1 MSEDEKIEIM
11 GKVLSMLNIDAWMCV
26 KDAMKAGG
34 TCEIEDFDGEYE
46 AFFSED
52 CEYVANL
59 ERKTGSELVRMTVL
73 PEWVE
78 AYKKHGREIEDAR
91 VAFDIIE
98 LYAASA
104 AHLYGA
110 VTLEGL
116 MEVIRHYDPKFVLDL
131 EATENIVEMRSM
143 GPYASFWLD
152 DGVIAYKRR
161 YLPEDSDVDERLDE
175 LLESQREHERW
186 FPPSRDEL
194 FRWKDPDY
202 FEETP
207 QTEALRVL
215 FEDDWQLFDQDEN
228 TDMVACICDC
238 AVAGYRMS
246 EILSTVKNEFGMDF
260 ANAGEKTDRLLKAIA
275 EVNNTLRMDVHAG
288 HTPDEV
294 GFDFLETP
302 VRREEPKVGRND
314 PCPCGSGKK
323 YKKCCGR

>member
-1 MSEDEKIEIM
+1 MREDEKIEIM

-34 TCEIEDFDGEYE
+34 TCEIEDCDGEYE
-46 AFFSED
+46 TYFSAE
-52 CEYVANL
+52 CEYVTNL
-59 ERKTGSELVRMTVL
+59 ERKDGSDLVRMTVL

-98 LYAASA
+98 VYTASA

-110 VTLEGL
+110 VTMKNL
-116 MEVIRHYDPKFVLDL
+116 MEVIRHYDPKFVLDF

-143 GPYASFWLD
+143 GPYASFWVNG
-152 DGVIAYKRR
+152 GVIAYKRR
-161 YLPEDSDVDERLDE
+161 YLPEDSDVDKRLDE
-175 LLESQREHERW
+175 LLESQRGHERW
-186 FPPSRDEL
+186 LPPSRDEL
-194 FRWKDPDY
+194 FRWEDPDY

-238 AVAGYRMS
+238 AVAGYRMND
-246 EILSTVKNEFGMDF
+246 ILATVKDEFGVDF
-260 ANAGEKTDRLLKAIA
+260 ANVGEKTDRIVKAIA
-275 EVNNTLRMDVHAG
+275 ALNNTLRMDIHAG

-302 VRREEPKVGRND
+302 VRREAPKVGRND

>member
-1 MSEDEKIEIM
+1 MSKDENVEIM
-11 GKVLSMLNIDAWMCV
+11 GKVLSMLNIDAWSCV
-26 KDAMKAGG
+26 LDAMKAGG
-34 TCEIEDFDGEYE
+34 SCEIGDPDGEYE
-46 AFFSED
+46 SFFSAD
-52 CEYVANL
+52 CEYVTNL
-59 ERKTGSELVRMTVL
+59 ERKADSDLVRMTVL
-73 PEWVE
+73 PEWVD
-78 AYKKHGREIEDAR
+78 AYRKHGREIEDAR

-110 VTLEGL
+110 VTMEDL
-116 MEVIRHYDPKFVLDL
+116 MEVIHRYDPKFVLDL

-143 GPYASFWLD
+143 GPYASFWID

-161 YLPEDSDVDERLDE
+161 YLPEASDVSERLDE
-175 LLESQREHERW
+175 LLESQQEHERW

-194 FRWKDPDY
+194 FRWEDPDY

-207 QTEALRVL
+207 QTRALRAL
-215 FEDDWQLFDQDEN
+215 LEDDWQRFDRDEN

-238 AVAGYRMS
+238 AIAGYRMND
-246 EILSTVKNEFGMDF
+246 ILATVKDEFGVDF
-260 ANAGEKTDRLLKAIA
+260 TNAGEKTDRLVKAIA
-275 EVNNTLRMDVHAG
+275 GVNNTLRMDVFAG

-294 GFDFLETP
+294 DLDFREP
-302 VRREEPKVGRND
+302 PARREEPKVGRND